1 MPSAKPIEPHSAI
14 TIPGS
19 LAADAVTPLP
29 PMIAANPANAITSE
43 TVRNK
48 VGRSPSTGQA
58 NSEAQTGMV

>member
-1 MPSAKPIEPHSAI
+1 MMAAK
-14 TIPGS
+14 
-19 LAADAVTPLP
+19 
-29 PMIAANPANAITSE
+29 PANAITSE